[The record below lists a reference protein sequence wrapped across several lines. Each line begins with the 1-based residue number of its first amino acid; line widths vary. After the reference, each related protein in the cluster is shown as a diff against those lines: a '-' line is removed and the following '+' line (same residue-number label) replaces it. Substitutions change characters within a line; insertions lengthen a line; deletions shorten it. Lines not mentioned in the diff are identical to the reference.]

1 MIKLRQN
8 FQGSMLIDLLVTLG
22 IVVLLSTISIP
33 YIRKYQPNLKLH
45 GTARNLAADIRY
57 AQQLAV
63 TQQKVHVVYF
73 DEANERYLIQRLDTA
88 TTTIKTVNFDSEIS
102 YQQITGLNDNYV
114 YYNFYGGVSQPG
126 QIILQNI
133 NNIVSTINIKTSG
146 YVELP

>member
-1 MIKLRQN
+1 
-8 FQGSMLIDLLVTLG
+8 MLIDLLVTLG